1 MHKLYISF
9 FVVCVALGSKAED
22 IFKMLVN
29 AGDTPL
35 TLTDDGCIEVD
46 IDSSYFAKRIE
57 SNIVID
63 GGKKLIFA
71 LPHIMRI
78 LMTDVKNKFSTMD
91 IDTETFLQDYK
102 KFIEQTARSEFPKTI
117 SIKVKQS
124 HRYFASFIKNKD
136 GDILTALF
144 ATSVIARKDNAKAA
158 YTSTRTEATGH
169 SQLVM
174 QWWNILDLDKVASSL
189 LGIQPNIF
197 QTTVSIIADQKFTG
211 SGKIVAAKK
220 AQNFFRII
228 HCNIHKYS
236 SDGADYFN
244 LISIYIRYAMT
255 FLLGTRD
262 FLNSADFNSY
272 SSVLGL
278 WSINEKSQDDA
289 SGIRVV
295 PVCPIMKKLLL
306 TYNGLLVKKGLD
318 NNIYLYADAQYMP
331 FRDEKARMIIFGMDN
346 FSQADRDTL
355 MEFIDFAPLNSGR
368 HLLTQKAIDDSVSA
382 NYIDAYLGHYGAGE
396 EPLGKFSTFDVADYI
411 DAINHT
417 TTKIANEYG
426 IKEL

>member
-1 MHKLYISF
+1 
-9 FVVCVALGSKAED
+9 
-22 IFKMLVN
+22 
-29 AGDTPL
+29 
-35 TLTDDGCIEVD
+35 
-46 IDSSYFAKRIE
+46 
-57 SNIVID
+57 
-63 GGKKLIFA
+63 
-71 LPHIMRI
+71 
-78 LMTDVKNKFSTMD
+78 
-91 IDTETFLQDYK
+91 
-102 KFIEQTARSEFPKTI
+102 
-117 SIKVKQS
+117 
-124 HRYFASFIKNKD
+124 
-136 GDILTALF
+136 
-144 ATSVIARKDNAKAA
+144 
-158 YTSTRTEATGH
+158 
-169 SQLVM
+169 
-174 QWWNILDLDKVASSL
+174 
-189 LGIQPNIF
+189 
-197 QTTVSIIADQKFTG
+197 
-211 SGKIVAAKK
+211 
-220 AQNFFRII
+220 
-228 HCNIHKYS
+228 
-236 SDGADYFN
+236 
-244 LISIYIRYAMT
+244 MT

-318 NNIYLYADAQYMP
+318 NNIYLYADAQYIP